1 MMSGTRQAI
10 AAPRGWPAVE
20 RVIEFWA
27 QLTEVPARWLDRLIY
42 AKDRYI
48 MAARDLV
55 ESVRDYL
62 FGLGL
67 DMTDPLLRIT
77 PGRWSSYDEE
87 RNHLV
92 VGFGPGDTIAEVIH
106 ELGHKWLR
114 DRPEI
119 LEDPPAQDAFGLGPD
134 LAYPGWFYD
143 GWLPRLYLR
152 CTRWRERRQ
161 FVSTYAMAHPEEDFC
176 ETLVAWVR
184 LSRGEL
190 LMRMKTGPLAPKF
203 QAMTALVQRH
213 GGRGVDPISCR

>member
-1 MMSGTRQAI
+1 MRSETRRAI
-10 AAPRGWPAVE
+10 APSRSWPGVE
-20 RVIEFWA
+20 RAIEVWA
-27 QLTEVPARWLDRLIY
+27 QLTEAPTRWLDRLIY

-48 MAARDLV
+48 MAARNLV
-55 ESVRDYL
+55 ETVRDHL

-67 DMTDPLLRIT
+67 DLTDPLLRIT
-77 PGRWSSYDEE
+77 PGCWSSYDEE

-92 VGFGPGDTIAEVIH
+92 VGFGPEDTIAEVIH

-119 LEDPPAQDAFGLGPD
+119 LEDPVAREAFDLGPD
-134 LAYPGWFYD
+134 RVYPGWFYD

-152 CTRWRERRQ
+152 CSRWRERRQ

-184 LSRGEL
+184 PSRLEL
-190 LMRMKTGPLAPKF
+190 EELMQIGPLAFKF
-203 QAMTALVQRH
+203 RAMTALVQRY